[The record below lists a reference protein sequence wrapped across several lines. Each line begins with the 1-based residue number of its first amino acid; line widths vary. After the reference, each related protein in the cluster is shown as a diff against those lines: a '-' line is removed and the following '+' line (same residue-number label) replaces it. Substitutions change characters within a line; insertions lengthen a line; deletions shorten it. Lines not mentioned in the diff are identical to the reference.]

1 MTEGLRVLWDREAVT
16 FDDAADHGL
25 RDPEV
30 RAAWRELLVPLIG
43 PDSQRIADLGCGTG
57 SLAILL
63 AEAGHRVTGIDFSPE
78 MIRRSRAKVESIEL
92 APEFLVA
99 DASAPPLPAGAFDV
113 VLDRHVLWAMPQP
126 PTALANWIRLL
137 APGGRLILIEGNW
150 STGAGL
156 TAEACAQLV
165 REQGRELELRVLDD
179 PVYWGGPVT
188 DERYLVHSP
197 R

>member
-1 MTEGLRVLWDREAVT
+1 MTDELSVLWDREAPK

-25 RDPEV
+25 SDPEV

-43 PDSQRIADLGCGTG
+43 PEPQRVADLGCGTG

-63 AEAGHRVTGIDFSPE
+63 AEAGHQVTGIDFSPE
-78 MIRRSRAKVESIEL
+78 MIKRSRSKIGSL
-92 APEFLVA
+92 TPAPEFLVG
-99 DASAPPLPAGAFDV
+99 DASEPPLPPGAYDV
-113 VLDRHVLWAMPQP
+113 VLARHVLWAMPNP

-137 APGGRLILIEGNW
+137 APEGRLILIEGNW

-156 TAEACAQLV
+156 TADACAQLV
-165 REQGRELELRVLDD
+165 REQGRDLELRRLDD
-179 PVYWGGPVT
+179 PAYWGGPIT

>member
-179 PVYWGGPVT
+179 PVYWGGPIT